1 MQLNRV
7 GVGLIAFFGLAGLGL
22 AVVPFAI
29 GVPAQVALILALVG
43 IIWFFVA
50 AGLVLY
56 ARHQRRKAAHQDEV
70 FRTGIRGTATV
81 LEAGSNMTVN
91 EMPMMNLR
99 LELDIPGVGTRRASR
114 REVMP
119 VFAANR
125 MAPGLVLPAYFNGA
139 DPGDFVLVW

>member
-7 GVGLIAFFGLAGLGL
+7 GIALIAFFGLVGLGFV
-22 AVVPFAI
+22 VVP
-29 GVPAQVALILALVG
+29 VLVG
-43 IIWFFVA
+43 ADGQIVAILGLLGAIWVVVA
-50 AGLVLY
+50 GGLVLY

-99 LELDIPGVGTRRASR
+99 LELDIPGVGTRRTSR